1 MQGVHTYE
9 EQIKNP
15 NLSIIDFE
23 YIILHPEAKLAIQ
36 ERYHTDVF
44 FREKINEAMARDV
57 IFKNKFLKHFKIAN
71 RSR

>member
-1 MQGVHTYE
+1 MQGVHSYE

-36 ERYHTDVF
+36 ERYYTDAF

-57 IFKNKFLKHFKIAN
+57 IFKNKILKYFNIVN